1 MELNVNLRTWE
12 KAKQLVKQWL
22 IPAVVYGK
30 HLKAPISVS
39 CIKNDFL
46 KRYKEAG
53 YSTPITLNWDGLD
66 QMVLIH
72 DIQLDPVT
80 DILLHVDFLAVQ
92 KDEKVS
98 AEVPIVL
105 IGESSVEKL
114 WEWKIQLVKDA
125 VEVEAFPQDLPHD
138 IKVDIS
144 AIQKVSDTIFVKDLK
159 VSDKVKI
166 NDDLEQVVVTVLS
179 LTEEIE
185 EVPVATVETT
195 TAEWVATDETKEW
208 TDKKEDKKEDKKSG
222 K

>member
-1 MELNVNLRTWE
+1 MKLNVNIRKWE
-12 KAKQLVKQWL
+12 KSKQVRKQWL
-22 IPAVVYGK
+22 IPAIVYGK
-30 HLKAPISVS
+30 HLKDAVAVT
-39 CIKNDFL
+39 CNKNDFI